1 MNASVGQTR
10 DWIDVL
16 QALLTPT
23 LAFFGILIAW
33 LQWRTNDQRLKHERF
48 GSRYA
53 VVQAL
58 RHFLQSIVVSGDVL
72 EDERLKFLSATAGSR
87 FIFDKTVS
95 EYLSEVH
102 DKAVDLQTARAES
115 AASTKEEKGD
125 LVKQQSEIKHWVI
138 AQLRSVDE
146 KFTEFF

>member
-1 MNASVGQTR
+1 MSTLVGQR

-58 RHFLQSIVVSGDVL
+58 RHFLQSIVVKGDVS
-72 EDERLKFLSATAGSR
+72 EDERLNFLSASAGSR
-87 FIFDKTVS
+87 FIFDKNIS

-102 DKAVDLQTARAES
+102 DKAVDLQTARRES
-115 AASTKEEKGD
+115 AAPQKEEKVE
-125 LVKQQSEIKHWVI
+125 LIKQQSEIKHWVI

-146 KFTEFF
+146 NFAGFF

>member
-1 MNASVGQTR
+1 MSTLVGQR

-53 VVQAL
+53 VAQAL
-58 RHFLQSIVVSGDVL
+58 RHFLQSIVVKGDVS
-72 EDERLKFLSATAGSR
+72 EDERLNFLSASAGSR
-87 FIFDKTVS
+87 FIFDKNIS

-102 DKAVDLQTARAES
+102 DKAVDLQTARRES
-115 AASTKEEKGD
+115 AAPQKEEKVE
-125 LVKQQSEIKHWVI
+125 LIKQQSEIKHWVI

-146 KFTEFF
+146 NFARFF

>member
-1 MNASVGQTR
+1 MSTLVGQR

-48 GSRYA
+48 GSRHA

-58 RHFLQSIVVSGDVL
+58 RHFLQSIVVKGDVS
-72 EDERLKFLSATAGSR
+72 EDERLNFLSASAGSR
-87 FIFDKTVS
+87 FIFDKNIS

-102 DKAVDLQTARAES
+102 DKAVDLQTARRES
-115 AASTKEEKGD
+115 AAPQKEEKVE
-125 LVKQQSEIKHWVI
+125 LIKQQSEIKHWVI

-146 KFTEFF
+146 NFARFF

>member
-1 MNASVGQTR
+1 MSTLVGQR

-48 GSRYA
+48 GSRHA

-58 RHFLQSIVVSGDVL
+58 RHFLQSIVVKGDVS
-72 EDERLKFLSATAGSR
+72 EDERLNFLSASAGSR
-87 FIFDKTVS
+87 FIFDKNIS

-102 DKAVDLQTARAES
+102 DKAVDLQTARRES
-115 AASTKEEKGD
+115 AAPQKEEKVE
-125 LVKQQSEIKHWVI
+125 LIKQQSEIKHWVI

-146 KFTEFF
+146 NFAGFF

>member
-1 MNASVGQTR
+1 MSTLVGQR

-33 LQWRTNDQRLKHERF
+33 LQWRPNDQRLKHERF
-48 GSRYA
+48 GSRHA

-58 RHFLQSIVVSGDVL
+58 RHFLQSIVVKGDVS
-72 EDERLKFLSATAGSR
+72 EDERLNFLSASAGSR
-87 FIFDKTVS
+87 FIFDKNIS

-102 DKAVDLQTARAES
+102 DKAVDLQTARRES
-115 AASTKEEKGD
+115 AAPQKEEKVE
-125 LVKQQSEIKHWVI
+125 LIKQQSEIKHWVI

-146 KFTEFF
+146 NFARFF

>member
-1 MNASVGQTR
+1 MSTLVGQR

-23 LAFFGILIAW
+23 LASFGILIAW
-33 LQWRTNDQRLKHERF
+33 LQWRPNDQRLKHERF
-48 GSRYA
+48 GSRHA

-58 RHFLQSIVVSGDVL
+58 RHFLQSIVVKGDVS
-72 EDERLKFLSATAGSR
+72 EDERLNFLSASAGSR
-87 FIFDKTVS
+87 FIFDKNIS

-102 DKAVDLQTARAES
+102 DKAVDLQTARRES
-115 AASTKEEKGD
+115 AAPQKEEKVE
-125 LVKQQSEIKHWVI
+125 LIKQQSEIKHWVI

-146 KFTEFF
+146 NFARFF